1 MFIILVL
8 TALCN
13 LLIAL
18 IALLNLGVFVLC
30 LRSKRT
36 AAYIPLVG
44 SLLGVLAVLILWQVV
59 PVPGVS
65 VVVLPLVLLAQRYRG
80 GQLSSARARIDC

>member
-18 IALLNLGVFVLC
+18 IALLNPGVFVLC
-30 LRSKRT
+30 LRSKQT